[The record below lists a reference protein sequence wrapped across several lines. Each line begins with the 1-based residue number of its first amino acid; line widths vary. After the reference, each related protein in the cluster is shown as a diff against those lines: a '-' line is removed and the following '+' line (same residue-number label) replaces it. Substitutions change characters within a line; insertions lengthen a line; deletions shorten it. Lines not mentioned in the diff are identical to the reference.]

1 METRKISR
9 RTVVKIQ
16 VGFFLGSL
24 ILIGFVLGRL
34 TAPKKVVEVQP
45 EVETETET
53 EISSESPKEVTV
65 VIVPPVTER
74 ENNLYNVPL
83 PEAIQMYMFECCAS
97 DDVPADLVIAV
108 IDKES
113 DFIEDAV
120 SGTGDYGLMQINKC
134 NHEWLED
141 LYGVTDFL
149 DPYDNIFCGVKIL
162 SMYLERYGD
171 VHKAL
176 MAYNMGESN
185 AKALWD
191 KGIVTSEYSREV
203 VAIMEEYEHG
213 SSNETR

>member
-1 METRKISR
+1 METRKFSR

-16 VGFFLGSL
+16 GGFFIGSL
-24 ILIGFVLGRL
+24 ILIGFILGRF
-34 TAPKKVVEVQP
+34 TAPKQVE
-45 EVETETET
+45 EVPQIETEPIIQET
-53 EISSESPKEVTV
+53 VSGEPKEVTV
-65 VIVPPVTER
+65 VIVPPAVEH
-74 ENNLYNVPL
+74 ENNLYSVPL
-83 PEAIQMYMFECCAS
+83 PEAIQMYMFECCAN

-113 DFIEDAV
+113 DFVDDAI

-141 LYGVTDFL
+141 MYGVTDFL
-149 DPYDNIFCGVKIL
+149 NPYDNIYCGVKIL

-203 VAIMEEYEHG
+203 VSIMEEYEHG